1 MGRWLL
7 GIIILIIVSG
17 LLSWFGPWNAKARS
31 AEMGQSIN
39 QALSSAGYSDLKA
52 EMSGNVAT
60 IVGKATSNEE
70 AAAAIKI
77 AQNAKCPTC
86 PDKDADK
93 RWHVVKNGTEVAKV
107 VVPTQSPYV
116 FDATKTEDG
125 GIVLNGYVNDEA
137 ERQKVLAE
145 ANRLFPGQVT
155 DRTVRI
161 ALGQPNAAWS
171 DVINSN
177 LGELALLDSGEL
189 TMRDEEV
196 FLRGRAADE
205 GIRTRVNSM
214 VGGLPAGYNGAA
226 NISVPN
232 AAAVNVGE
240 VKDQN
245 ICQTLFNEL
254 KGDTKLNF
262 ASARAEIRGSD
273 SFNLLNTLASA
284 ANQCAS
290 FRIQIDGHTDSQGN
304 EAYNQNL
311 SERRAQT
318 VVAYLRDQGI
328 AADRMNATG
337 YGESRPVASND
348 NREGMA
354 QNRRIEFTVTQAK

>member
-7 GIIILIIVSG
+7 GILILIIVSG
-17 LLSWFGPWNAKARS
+17 LLSWIGPWNAKARS

-39 QALSSAGYSDLKA
+39 QALSSAGYTDLKA

-60 IVGKATSNEE
+60 IVGNAKSKNE
-70 AAAAIKI
+70 AAEAIAI

-86 PDKDADK
+86 PDKEAGK
-93 RWHVVKNGTEVAKV
+93 RWHIVKNGTNVAKV
-107 VVPTQSPYV
+107 VVPTQSPYS
-116 FDATKTEDG
+116 FDATKSETG

-145 ANRLFPGQVT
+145 ANRLFPGNVT

-171 DVINSN
+171 NVINSN
-177 LGELALLDSGEL
+177 MGELALLDSGEL
-189 TMRDEEV
+189 TMRDDQV

-205 GIRTRVNSM
+205 GIRARVNSIVSQM
-214 VGGLPAGYNGAA
+214 PSGYNGAA

-232 AAAVNVGE
+232 VAALNVGE
-240 VKDQN
+240 VTDQN

-273 SFNLLNTLASA
+273 SFNLLNTLSSA

-290 FRIQIDGHTDSQGN
+290 FRIQIDGHTDSQGDA
-304 EAYNQNL
+304 AYNQNL

-328 AADRMNATG
+328 AVDRMNATG
-337 YGESRPVASND
+337 YGETAPIASND

>member
-7 GIIILIIVSG
+7 GIIILAIVSG
-17 LLSWFGPWNAKARS
+17 LLSYFGPWNAKARS

-60 IVGKATSNEE
+60 IVGTAKSKAE
-70 AAAAIKI
+70 AAAAVTI

-86 PDKDADK
+86 PDKEAGK
-93 RWHVVKNGTEVAKV
+93 RWHVVENGTNITKV

-116 FDATKTEDG
+116 FNATKTEEG
-125 GIVLNGYVNDEA
+125 GIVLDGYVRDDD

-145 ANRLFPGQVT
+145 ANRLFPGNVT

-161 ALGQPNAAWS
+161 ALGQPNADWAN
-171 DVINSN
+171 VINAN
-177 LGELALLDSGEL
+177 LGELAVLDTGEL
-189 TMRDEEV
+189 AMKDEV
-196 FLRGRAADE
+196 VLLRGRAADE
-205 GIRTRVNSM
+205 GIRDRVNTV
-214 VGGLPAGYNGAA
+214 VGGLAGYSGAA

-240 VKDQN
+240 ITDQTA
-245 ICQTLFNEL
+245 CQKLFDDL
-254 KGDTKLNF
+254 KGNAKINF
-262 ASARAEIRGSD
+262 ASARAEIRGAE
-273 SFNLLNTLASA
+273 SFALLNSLASA

-290 FRIQIDGHTDSQGN
+290 FAIGVDGHTDSQGDA
-304 EAYNQNL
+304 AYNQNL

-328 AADRMNATG
+328 AVERMTATG
-337 YGESRPVASND
+337 YGETNPIASND

-354 QNRRIEFTVTQAK
+354 QNRRIEFNVTQAK